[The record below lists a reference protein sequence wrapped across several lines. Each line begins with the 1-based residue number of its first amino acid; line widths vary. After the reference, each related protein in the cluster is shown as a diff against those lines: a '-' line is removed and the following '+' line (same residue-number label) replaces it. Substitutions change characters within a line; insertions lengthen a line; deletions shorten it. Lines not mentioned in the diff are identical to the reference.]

1 MSHVGSGS
9 GSGSYS
15 GNGSGGESGSLGGR
29 ERDRERVSVG
39 RSGGECVWGMRTSMK
54 EFRSM
59 LSAGAELR
67 LRSDTEALLKT
78 HLLRAKKLFA
88 EVERVLEECGERI
101 GNGSGSG
108 GGKGAQSNSS
118 TDGTASSTNTN
129 ALSLQV
135 NSQSGQTLSQCSR
148 TGKVP
153 GSSSLLHSQSMSPAK
168 KNSTS
173 SSSSNGNSAMSTLLD
188 DEEEEDEE
196 DEKTRGSAA
205 VGGVGSKGRQ
215 SKQYLHILSALLRA
229 LDRLPPG
236 LFSAKDLPY
245 PAETQTPSSLPLS
258 SSLYPPSLSSLSPV
272 PVPIR
277 TPASVL
283 RDLYNVSVCLKE
295 RVEAVLD
302 RAVVAKALKP
312 K

>member
-1 MSHVGSGS
+1 M
-9 GSGSYS
+9 
-15 GNGSGGESGSLGGR
+15 
-29 ERDRERVSVG
+29 SVG

-88 EVERVLEECGERI
+88 EVERVLEECDEKI
-101 GNGSGSG
+101 GSGSGSG

-118 TDGTASSTNTN
+118 TDGTASST
-129 ALSLQV
+129 LSLQV
-135 NSQSGQTLSQCSR
+135 NTQSGQTLSQCSR

-196 DEKTRGSAA
+196 DEKSRGIAA
-205 VGGVGSKGRQ
+205 VGGIGSKGRH
-215 SKQYLHILSALLRA
+215 SKQYLHIISALLRA

-272 PVPIR
+272 PVSIR